1 MEWLRLYSN
10 IVNDPKIMTMSEKY
24 RWRYVALLCLF
35 RIKSDSFPT
44 ESEIIFSMRIKKQEW
59 ELTKKEFEK
68 RGLIIKD
75 TINGWTTRQYKSDD
89 SYARVKRFRNVS
101 ETPELKDVT
110 VTVTPPETETET
122 ETELKESFDR
132 FRKAYPGT
140 KRGLD
145 VEYDNLKNC
154 CKKHKLKISKI
165 IPLLKPA
172 IENKKKAIDIIL
184 RKNPNAFIA
193 EYKHLVKWINDQ
205 CWTEETPIINQG
217 EKW

>member
-10 IVNDPKIMTMSEKY
+10 IINDPKIMQMPERY
-24 RWRYVALLCLF
+24 RWRYIALLCLF

-68 RGLIIKD
+68 RGLIVED

-110 VTVTPPETETET
+110 VTVTPPDTDTDTDTETEQKKKRIT
-122 ETELKESFDR
+122 PQAAILPTYFDNDPFKKTFEDFKDMRKSIKSKMTSNAENLIIKKLSDLSNNDSDTAIKIMEQSIMNSYKGVFELKD
-132 FRKAYPGT
+132 KVVKY
-140 KRGLD
+140 GLD
-145 VEYDNLKNC
+145 
-154 CKKHKLKISKI
+154 
-165 IPLLKPA
+165 
-172 IENKKKAIDIIL
+172 
-184 RKNPNAFIA
+184 
-193 EYKHLVKWINDQ
+193 
-205 CWTEETPIINQG
+205 
-217 EKW
+217 